1 MFGWTHWAPRE
12 LSAESDRPALRYR
25 AEVRSRDNASGG
37 ELHLYDGGDF
47 SPYCIE
53 SLLNLLR
60 SETRASGRALEMT
73 LEILGPCSTPRL
85 EEVTERFAK
94 AAITGL
100 SVTVRAP
107 GHPPMRVDDSAP
119 IARPAGAGSPRQR
132 SS

>member
-1 MFGWTHWAPRE
+1 MFGWNHWTPRE
-12 LSAESDRPALRYR
+12 LSAEPEPPALRYR
-25 AEVRSRDNASGG
+25 AEVRSCDNASGG
-37 ELHLYDGGDF
+37 ELHMYDGGDF

-73 LEILGPCSTPRL
+73 LELLGPCSTPRL
-85 EEVTERFAK
+85 QEVAERFAK

-107 GHPPMRVDDSAP
+107 GH
-119 IARPAGAGSPRQR
+119 
-132 SS
+132 

>member
-1 MFGWTHWAPRE
+1 MFGWTHWTPRE
-12 LSAESDRPALRYR
+12 LSTEPERPALRYR
-25 AEVRSRDNASGG
+25 AEVRSLDSASGG

-85 EEVTERFAK
+85 QEVAERFAR

-107 GHPPMRVDDSAP
+107 GHPPVRVDESAS
-119 IARPAGAGSPRQR
+119 IARPSGAGPTRQR